1 AFTILSIAVQ
11 AKTLDLIYYPKT
23 EKKAEKQPVSI
34 PMSKKHA
41 TN

>member
-1 AFTILSIAVQ
+1 
-11 AKTLDLIYYPKT
+11 YYPKT
-23 EKKAEKQPVSI
+23 EKTAEKQPVSV